1 MEKVDHSLKG
11 IYQQYA
17 DRLYSYGL
25 QICPDKGLVEDAL
38 HEVFLD
44 IHRNMEAFSKA
55 ENPRNYLFASLRYK
69 LYKMKKGRTGRIDL
83 SQVNVPEI
91 GTIEEKIIGEEQLRM
106 QESLAREMISCLT
119 DRQREILFLR
129 FVERMSFQEISEHL
143 SIERQS
149 AQNLFGR
156 AVGKLRRIFLSETV
170 EKSR

>member
-1 MEKVDHSLKG
+1 MS
-11 IYQQYA
+11 
-17 DRLYSYGL
+17 RRS
-25 QICPDKGLVEDAL
+25 
-38 HEVFLD
+38 
-44 IHRNMEAFSKA
+44 
-55 ENPRNYLFASLRYK
+55 
-69 LYKMKKGRTGRIDL
+69 
-83 SQVNVPEI
+83 
-91 GTIEEKIIGEEQLRM
+91 EEKIIGEEQLRM

>member
-69 LYKMKKGRTGRIDL
+69 LYKMKKGR
-83 SQVNVPEI
+83 
-91 GTIEEKIIGEEQLRM
+91 LRKWNM
-106 QESLAREMISCLT
+106 SKNM
-119 DRQREILFLR
+119 LR
-129 FVERMSFQEISEHL
+129 KCKMMKSKKRNMSK
-143 SIERQS
+143 
-149 AQNLFGR
+149 N
-156 AVGKLRRIFLSETV
+156 KLK
-170 EKSR
+170 KSKDK